1 MAVVEHKPFE
11 PKKENVMDCS
21 PLYHRPGKKIN
32 ASNMFRNC
40 WCQNYDI
47 CLDKAAREDLFLDCT
62 LCLYRD
68 NVVEEFSIIVDR
80 TR

>member
-1 MAVVEHKPFE
+1 MER
-11 PKKENVMDCS
+11 S
-21 PLYHRPGKKIN
+21 PLYLRPCKKN
-32 ASNMFRNC
+32 NGNGLFRNC
-40 WCQNYDI
+40 WCPNYNT

-68 NVVEEFSIIVDR
+68 NVVEEFSIIVNS